1 MRLILAFLLMTA
13 AHSLSAQT
21 FLDRLQSPV
30 SGQGTVKVEE
40 SREIDWL
47 VNGADD
53 SQSANQKMA
62 TASARQIQKHA
73 EQTEKQAPQPVK
85 REQTVKREQQTRQQA
100 QQPRQ
105 QGSESQQRAV
115 RREKE
120 QQQDEERAETAT
132 VDTRKK
138 VMRGSYKVTGY
149 RVQVFAGGNTRA
161 DRQKAESTGKTVKM
175 NFPDQPVYVHFYSPR
190 WICRMGNYRELSEAQ
205 EYLRKVKALG
215 FRSATLVKGKITVQR

>member
-1 MRLILAFLLMTA
+1 MRLFLVFLLMTA

-21 FLDRLQSPV
+21 FLDRLQAPV
-30 SGQGTVKVEE
+30 RGQGTVKVEE
-40 SREIDWL
+40 SREIDRL

-53 SQSANQKMA
+53 SQSANQKTA

-85 REQTVKREQQTRQQA
+85 REQTVKREQPRQQA

-120 QQQDEERAETAT
+120 QQQDEERMEPTT

>member
-13 AHSLSAQT
+13 AQSLSAQT

-40 SREIDWL
+40 SREIDRL

-53 SQSANQKMA
+53 SQSANQKTA

-73 EQTEKQAPQPVK
+73 EQTEKQTPQPVK
-85 REQTVKREQQTRQQA
+85 REQTVKREQQT
-100 QQPRQ
+100 RQ